1 MGDGCQSML
10 IAIIFCFRAL
20 YYSSRNA
27 FSFLHQPFR
36 PRIRHAPKGLM
47 SRGNGLGTTVNPPPV
62 LPDAADD
69 DVTISTAIV
78 DHFFSQNSFMNASKH
93 VQSIRE
99 HFDAVPD
106 SAKFFVTMSS
116 SGCNSTADGTSN
128 LLRRKFVQYTWIK
141 GGDLF
146 LDPFPPKILSPP
158 STTYSGKGCQR
169 RVGPGLIE
177 EIFDVG
183 SIVVRGS
190 DDVSVNELQ
199 VTTDSYDY
207 SYIRY
212 RVLNPSLLR
221 YPVYFHEGC
230 VIFSRT
236 GKKCLWAV
244 QWEPFA
250 GLQWYVKGLTSI
262 VIKNLIRNFQAN
274 VSVTGIQKEGYG
286 GNDQPQ
292 NQQKETVLEYD
303 PATKSM
309 KLLDT
314 ITKSTSLRILALHGK
329 GGSGSSFYQH
339 LSPLLEQ
346 LSGNKVEIAST
357 NNTISVHCD
366 CPTAPFPEGKWWEQ
380 RPPGSRSYNAESYE
394 GYEKAMDMVRSTLSL
409 EAGNNYDVLLGHSQG
424 AILIAS
430 MLANKDLTDANT
442 PPMIILNGVAW
453 PNPFGHQL
461 KELKF
466 SHSNGVKCTKV
477 RVLLIMGECDQ
488 INPIQ
493 GAVQVR
499 DCLQNSGFEVSTIVH
514 SGGHSL
520 PTKNEM
526 VAKSIINWMMSS
538 SQ

>member
-1 MGDGCQSML
+1 
-10 IAIIFCFRAL
+10 
-20 YYSSRNA
+20 
-27 FSFLHQPFR
+27 
-36 PRIRHAPKGLM
+36 M
-47 SRGNGLGTTVNPPPV
+47 SRGNGVGTVNPPV
-62 LPDAADD
+62 LPDAVDD
-69 DVTISTAIV
+69 DVTISNAIV
-78 DHFFSQNSFMNASKH
+78 DHFFSQNSFLNASKH

-99 HFDAVPD
+99 FFDAVPD
-106 SAKFFVTMSS
+106 SATFFLTM
-116 SGCNSTADGTSN
+116 CNSTTDGTSN
-128 LLRRKFVQYTWIK
+128 LLRHKFVQYTWIK

-183 SIVVRGS
+183 SIVVRVS
-190 DDVSVNELQ
+190 EDVSFNELK
-199 VTTDSYDY
+199 VTKDSSDY

-244 QWEPFA
+244 QWKPFA

-262 VIKNLIRNFQAN
+262 VIKNLIRNFQGN
-274 VSVTGIQKEGYG
+274 VSVTGLKIEGHG
-286 GNDQPQ
+286 GNGRPQ
-292 NQQKETVLEYD
+292 NQQKETMLEYD

-329 GGSGSSFYQH
+329 GGSGPSFYQR

-346 LSGNKVEIAST
+346 LSSNKFEIAST
-357 NNTISVHCD
+357 NNISSYDVSVHCD

-380 RPPGSRSYNAESYE
+380 RPHGSRSYNADSYD
-394 GYEKAMDMVRSTLSL
+394 GYEKAMNMVQSTLSL
-409 EAGNNYDVLLGHSQG
+409 GAGSNYNVLLGHSQG

-430 MLANKDLTDANT
+430 MLANKDLTNANT

-466 SHSNGVKCTKV
+466 SHSNGGKCTKV
-477 RVLLIMGECDQ
+477 RVLFIIGEGDQ

-493 GAVQVR
+493 GAMQVR
-499 DCLQNSGFEVSTIVH
+499 DCLKNSGFEVSTIVH

-520 PTKNEM
+520 PIKNEM
-526 VAKSIINWMMSS
+526 VVKSIINWIIRSS
-538 SQ
+538 E